1 MSSRAWRISW
11 AAVLVFFGCRS
22 LPADPDGRPDGARPL
37 EFGTAAHDSLKCDE
51 GDCADWY
58 TIEVDQKG
66 PVAIQLDPDTGPAW
80 SVEVELL
87 VYDEVGTVIEN
98 VRTDGRPE
106 IAVKPELAPGKYF
119 IAVGSATGGNT
130 VPYALVAREEKK
142 APAAAPNARKT
153 PAAKP
158 KVETRRGSVLEVSD
172 GGRSVLL
179 DIGKS
184 QGIKVGQKGRLF
196 TDGAAAGALEIV
208 EVYPEGSL
216 ARVSGNGKAEANST
230 AEIDV
235 PAAAP
240 GSTPAPAR

>member
-1 MSSRAWRISW
+1 M
-11 AAVLVFFGCRS
+11 LVFLGCRS
-22 LPADPDGRPDGARPL
+22 LPADPDGRPEGARPL

-80 SVEVELL
+80 NVEVELL

-98 VRTDGRPE
+98 ERTDGRPDLS
-106 IAVKPELAPGKYF
+106 VRPELAPGKYF
-119 IAVGSATGGNT
+119 IAVGSTTAGNV

-142 APAAAPNARKT
+142 APAAATTGKKT
-153 PAAKP
+153 PATKP

-184 QGIKVGQKGRLF
+184 QGIKVGQKGRLL
-196 TDGAAAGALEIV
+196 TGGAATGALEIV

-216 ARVSGNGKAEANST
+216 ARVSGNAKAEANST

-235 PAAAP
+235 PAATTA
-240 GSTPAPAR
+240 PAPAR